1 MIESVTLLDA
11 LIASIVEAGH
21 YSQNDQIAPVVVLWP
36 DETRQWE
43 QLLPELRQRLP
54 LLTLGEYDPDKRTG
68 PAYWIRCMISR
79 SLPDDQLPNDV
90 IPIIYLPGF
99 GKHDLRA
106 IEECPADLQPLAE
119 LQYRGSLWI
128 HRNGRDWTV
137 AGFLHSLGLAVRADK
152 ATREALARALTRLA
166 GEPVA
171 RLRRDAPLRAEFLN
185 ELLHP
190 DAVRQMLLWLS
201 HPGDYQQQLKPDEW
215 AAFCALSLHKFGVH
229 PERDGPLTAAGKL
242 GEPAGEWVAAWA
254 RYSEAPYAYPGIPD
268 LLEQVQPIQL
278 PLFSEPSPYWPQ
290 ENETAESRL
299 RDGLASLKTRPAGQA
314 RETVQALES
323 EHGERRGWVWATLG
337 KAPLA
342 QALEHLDSLAG
353 LTESPLGGM
362 ETTQVAQA
370 YVEWGWQ
377 VDAAVLNSLAEV
389 EDAKDVAAVKG
400 AIIPLYRPWLEQ
412 AVRRFQKAVLAE
424 PGLNYSV
431 GRAMDAQVGTCIL
444 FCDALRYDS
453 GRQLGQHLTEKGF
466 VSEIH
471 WQLAA
476 LPPVTSTAKPAISP
490 AADAI
495 AGGDTPGLIP
505 VSSDSGTS
513 VGTELLRKLIR
524 DLGYQELK
532 GDQLGDPSGMAW
544 TEYGAIDRYGHDHG
558 WKIAHHVQGELRG
571 LSERTGSL
579 LNHGWP
585 QVIVVTDHGW
595 LLLPDGLPKVELPQ
609 HLTVTRKGRCAVLKP
624 GAITD
629 QNVVPWHWNKDVSIA
644 VPPGI
649 HCFEAG
655 KEFEHGGLSPQECVV
670 PVIVAR
676 RDMDEANLVSI
687 QEIKWLGLRCTIQLS
702 GGGPDL
708 QVDIR
713 AKAGDART
721 SVAATAKAPDEDG
734 YVSLLAPDDELEGS
748 AAFVVVLRG
757 EAVQAQRLT
766 VVGGD

>member
-1 MIESVTLLDA
+1 MTDSRTLLDA
-11 LIASIVEAGH
+11 LIASIVEAGQ
-21 YSQNDQIAPVVVLWP
+21 YNRNDQIAPVVVLWP
-36 DETRQWE
+36 DKTRQWE
-43 QLLPELRQRLP
+43 PLLPEIRQRLP
-54 LLTLGEYDPDKRTG
+54 LLTLGEYDPDNRVG
-68 PAYWIRCMISR
+68 PAYWIRCMIAR
-79 SLPDDQLPNDV
+79 TLPDDQLPDDA
-90 IPIIYLPGF
+90 IPVIYLPGF
-99 GKHDLRA
+99 GKQELRA

-128 HRNGRDWTV
+128 HRNGRDWAV
-137 AGFLHSLGLAVRADK
+137 AGFLHSLGIAVRADEG
-152 ATREALARALTRLA
+152 TREALARALGRLA

-171 RLRRDAPLRAEFLN
+171 RLRRVAPLRAEFLN

-201 HPGDYQQQLKPDEW
+201 HPGDYQQRLKREEW
-215 AAFCALSLHKFGVH
+215 AAFCALSLQKFGVH
-229 PERDGPLTAAGKL
+229 PEKDGPISAAGRL
-242 GEPAGEWVAAWA
+242 GKPAGEWVVVWE
-254 RYSEAPYAYPGIPD
+254 RYSGAPEAYPGVPD
-268 LLEQVQPIQL
+268 LLEKAQPIQL

-299 RDGLASLKTRPAGQA
+299 RDRLASLETRPAAQA
-314 RETVQALES
+314 REAGQALE
-323 EHGERRGWVWATLG
+323 GEPGDRRDGVWATRG
-337 KAPLA
+337 PAPLA
-342 QALEHLDSLAG
+342 QALEHLDLLAR
-353 LTESPLGGM
+353 LTETPLGGM
-362 ETTQVAQA
+362 ETTQVAEA

-377 VDAAVLNSLAEV
+377 VDAAVLKALAAV

-412 AVRRFQKAVLAE
+412 AARRFQKAVLAE

-431 GRAMDAQVGTCIL
+431 GKAMGAEVGTCIL

-453 GRQLGQHLTEKGF
+453 GQQLGQHLTEKGF
-466 VSEIH
+466 VSEIN

-476 LPPVTSTAKPAISP
+476 LPPVTSTAKPAVSP

-495 AGGDTPGLIP
+495 AGGDIPGLVP
-505 VSSDSGTS
+505 VSRDSGTS

-571 LSERTGSL
+571 LSERAGAL
-579 LNHGWP
+579 LNHGWR

-609 HLTVTRKGRCAVLKP
+609 HLTVTRKGRCAVLTP

-629 QNVVPWHWNKDVSIA
+629 QSVVPWHWNKDVSIA
-644 VPPGI
+644 VPPDI

-670 PVIVAR
+670 PVIVVR
-676 RDMDEANLVSI
+676 RDVDDANLVSI
-687 QEIKWLGLRCTIQLS
+687 QEIKWLGLRCSIQLA
-702 GGGPDL
+702 GGGSDL

-713 AKAGDART
+713 AKAGDAGT

-734 YVSLLAPDDELEGS
+734 YVSLLAPDEELEGS

-757 EAVQAQRLT
+757 EAIQAQRLT